1 MINFQDLGLSA
12 PLLRAIEEKG
22 YENPTPIQEQ
32 AIPPVLRG
40 RDLQGCAQTGTG
52 KTAAFTLPIL
62 QLLAAEPPVRGRREI
77 RALVLTPTRELAIQI
92 DECCRDYARY
102 MPIRHCVIFGG
113 VNQRPQ
119 VEALQ
124 QGVDLLVATPGR
136 LLDLIGQGYISLT
149 HLRFFVLDEADRM
162 LDMGFI
168 HDIRRILP
176 LLPERRQTLFFS
188 ATMPAEI
195 AALAARILHDPELV
209 SVTPPASV
217 VETIAQRVHFA
228 EKSEKSA
235 LLIDLLRHSEARQVL
250 VFTRT
255 KHGADRLARIL
266 NKAGIEA
273 AALHGNKSQNA
284 RVRAMND
291 FKSGACRVLIATD
304 IAARGIDIDQLPLVI
319 NYELPEVAETYVHR
333 IGRTG
338 RAGRD
343 GAAWSFCS
351 EAELEYLLDIQRLT
365 GLTIPVEGEVPEYAA
380 RALAE
385 AERKQAAK
393 AGRRSAPHSAP
404 KAAPAPKRKE
414 KEARPAATPAGAPAI
429 APQAEA
435 REKAEKME
443 QGEKTGKAPQP
454 QPSESLENSQKAQGP
469 QPSEHPEK
477 PEKRESS
484 EISAAENAPK
494 KRRRRRH
501 RGQGPEHGVGNGPEE
516 AGIGAGAERAEP
528 AAMESSAATV
538 ETSGTKPAAGVPR
551 PSHAATQPAEPTG
564 LGSGAAPEAAAEPQS
579 ASAASAT
586 SAASAA
592 SAPESGD
599 KPRKRRRKKSAP
611 TADSA
616 AGSASETAARQKP
629 AAPVAEKAPKTA
641 ARQNTATPAAGEA
654 PKTAARQ
661 KPATPA
667 AEEAPKTAARQKPAD
682 SAPEKQPSARPGTKR
697 NTPNP
702 SARPEKART
711 HNAPRLEYVDN
722 EPKTGI
728 ERARN
733 RRVPDR
739 EHEQSKSQKEIPHTN
754 DWKNRV
760 KSLLLRSF
768 RK

>member
-22 YENPTPIQEQ
+22 YETPTPIQEQ

-102 MPIRHCVIFGG
+102 TPIRHCVIFGG

-176 LLPERRQTLFFS
+176 LLPPKRQSLFFS

-365 GLTIPVEGEVPEYAA
+365 GLTIPVEGEVPEYVA

-414 KEARPAATPAGAPAI
+414 KEARPAAKPAGAPAI
-429 APQAEA
+429 SPQAEA
-435 REKAEKME
+435 QEKAERKE
-443 QGEKTGKAPQP
+443 PGEKTGKTPQP
-454 QPSESLENSQKAQGP
+454 QPSEHL
-469 QPSEHPEK
+469 EK

-501 RGQGPEHGVGNGPEE
+501 RGQEAENGAGHGPEE
-516 AGIGAGAERAEP
+516 AGAERAEP
-528 AAMESSAATV
+528 AAMESSAATA
-538 ETSGTKPAAGVPR
+538 ETSGTKPAAGVSR
-551 PSHAATQPAEPTG
+551 PSHAATKPAEPTG
-564 LGSGAAPEAAAEPQS
+564 SRSGAAPEAAAGSQP
-579 ASAASAT
+579 ASAT
-586 SAASAA
+586 SAAST
-592 SAPESGD
+592 PESGD
-599 KPRKRRRKKSAP
+599 TPRKRRRKKSAP
-611 TADSA
+611 TADST
-616 AGSASETAARQKP
+616 AGSAP
-629 AAPVAEKAPKTA
+629 AV
-641 ARQNTATPAAGEA
+641 PAAGEA

-661 KPATPA
+661 KT
-667 AEEAPKTAARQKPAD
+667 AD

-702 SARPEKART
+702 SVRPEKART
-711 HNAPRLEYVDN
+711 RSTPRPNEEEE

-728 ERARN
+728 ERARE
-733 RRVPDR
+733 RQMPD
-739 EHEQSKSQKEIPHTN
+739 HENEQMEAQKHNPHTN